1 MGATSQ
7 AAQSFVSSRIRTRSF
22 LDLVIAEPRVYIPC
36 SSSSAVGGCY
46 LSFGTLSLQSWFEE
60 ALVHLDL
67 DNKSFEDDEK
77 SDKMDWIRV
86 LDLNL
91 DVGIKVEVDGPI
103 STEEMTSNPDTFF
116 HTNLS
121 IRKPSEGDITI
132 VRARIPSL
140 NTNLKYRSFIMLDL
154 IANENVGK
162 SIDESKWDNIEKSY
176 WQSDEDERQALNNV
190 SEEQALVYAETARL
204 VHFGKAKSTKPKKDG
219 THCQFL
225 INSITITLHRDDWW
239 ENLDEEKAALLCYDI
254 CEFSIKELE
263 MVLTKEANGN
273 QTISV
278 ALSDLTFTDVGDYGR
293 LARDMY
299 LGSGTS
305 RPPCAFSVVAEGYGK
320 SSTTTAAA
328 VEDPLVSLTI
338 GTQTLHDTNDEG
350 NASLDRNQV
359 AKNVELKINSLSI
372 TVLPR
377 SIDDV
382 LCFLTK
388 QWLCPNSKYV
398 IKPSSKSSKTKYTD
412 VPATSEVDTLTFRFV
427 ALYPRLIL
435 LADEYD
441 PFSRGLVLR
450 GLTVA
455 NMSIVKDKASSTATR
470 YGQADMRSIT
480 ELSGH
485 IKELT
490 TYVHNNIDPIIG
502 SKEDSEDMSKAVA
515 LIEPVTAT
523 FEVKVE
529 SRSRFPTS
537 RSLSL
542 EIEPVATMVSFSD
555 LNLIETVVRKSTRK
569 KATNNN
575 SHNES
580 VPLKPES
587 RVQSPANS
595 SHIDSLQAFSRSSDY
610 SMSKEELLTFDVAIL
625 TKKLGL
631 ELRKSGA
638 NIIVERSTN
647 DKIETGD
654 ILLCINGQSVERQSL
669 STIVNLFETTPRPLN
684 ITLSRVNSEYQSD
697 LLPMQSSAN
706 VPSNSSSFDLSL
718 NSGSGSNDDNG
729 QNASNQDPSQPLYYD
744 LVCKCGLPIGIELLV
759 GIGGAAV
766 VNRVDYKVLAQ
777 SLNIDCDDDD
787 LPRMPLPGAV
797 VLAIDEKKFDGKE
810 EVCQQLTSYEES
822 DLKDKYYSLS
832 FVEAD
837 SSAWENISTFE
848 GKLGLSL
855 TVIDDT
861 NGRDMPV
868 LRAGMNNASFVIDH
882 GLAVTTKAINVQ
894 PPAILSTTAEGQLQ
908 GSNHLVVTVESE
920 VQRFSV
926 EHNNANINRWEHII
940 EPHCLMAKLEHQNG
954 IASQPG
960 QTSILICDNN
970 GQSSDLSPIDFICIN
985 VSDSAV
991 DMLSKSA
998 MNWREWKKAKA
1009 QITSEE
1015 MGSPMS
1021 PAPTHVSPSP
1031 VFQRGSSASTS
1042 SAADL
1047 KRATKLAKN
1056 LLNFSRRRGKTHTDT
1071 DSKASPFVF
1080 RNRLGVQVSFSSH
1093 GVDTTAVED
1102 GQDYQFQMRLSNN
1115 IDKQTDGMIR
1125 RYDGQFPKIDVEL
1138 EFVNSPRGSIDIPDV
1153 AADPIISLPTGKVGN
1168 SVRSINVWKKR
1179 EIITQVSQKIT
1190 VIWSVTLEEGRRV
1203 LTLHSA
1209 ACINVFGCGPAFE
1222 IGACLSNDQDEC
1234 ISDKREMIPIGTTSR
1249 DEVFYLPLWI
1259 ETCFCRVDVFVRP
1272 FTRDGSTENEGQRSV
1287 YRWSA
1292 FPVICLK
1299 EIGWNADAT
1308 EVNYSWVTKKS
1319 VSSLEGVSCP
1329 LKTTITNESGYH
1341 PLWLKCSSSKESL
1354 KYERLDDNKAQIA
1367 LSDVDSDGQLN
1378 CKAFKTSVTLWS
1390 GKSAFV
1396 LFWHA
1401 FLVFVMTS

>member
-1 MGATSQ
+1 
-7 AAQSFVSSRIRTRSF
+7 
-22 LDLVIAEPRVYIPC
+22 
-36 SSSSAVGGCY
+36 
-46 LSFGTLSLQSWFEE
+46 
-60 ALVHLDL
+60 
-67 DNKSFEDDEK
+67 
-77 SDKMDWIRV
+77 
-86 LDLNL
+86 
-91 DVGIKVEVDGPI
+91 
-103 STEEMTSNPDTFF
+103 
-116 HTNLS
+116 
-121 IRKPSEGDITI
+121 
-132 VRARIPSL
+132 
-140 NTNLKYRSFIMLDL
+140 
-154 IANENVGK
+154 
-162 SIDESKWDNIEKSY
+162 
-176 WQSDEDERQALNNV
+176 
-190 SEEQALVYAETARL
+190 
-204 VHFGKAKSTKPKKDG
+204 
-219 THCQFL
+219 
-225 INSITITLHRDDWW
+225 
-239 ENLDEEKAALLCYDI
+239 
-254 CEFSIKELE
+254 
-263 MVLTKEANGN
+263 
-273 QTISV
+273 
-278 ALSDLTFTDVGDYGR
+278 
-293 LARDMY
+293 
-299 LGSGTS
+299 
-305 RPPCAFSVVAEGYGK
+305 VVAEGYGK
-320 SSTTTAAA
+320 SLTTTAA
-328 VEDPLVSLTI
+328 VEDPLISLTI
-338 GTQTLHDTNDEG
+338 GTQTLHDTDDEG
-350 NASLDRNQV
+350 NVSLDRKQV
-359 AKNVELKINSLSI
+359 TKNVELKVNSLSV

-388 QWLCPNSKYV
+388 KWLCPNSKY
-398 IKPSSKSSKTKYTD
+398 ITKPSPKTSKTKYTD
-412 VPATSEVDTLTFRFV
+412 EPAEPTTSEVDTLTFRFV

-450 GLTVA
+450 GLTIA
-455 NMSIVKDKASSTATR
+455 NMSIVKDRASSTSTR
-470 YGQADMRSIT
+470 YEKADMRSTT

-485 IKELT
+485 IKDLT

-523 FEVKVE
+523 FEVKVL

-569 KATNNN
+569 KDANN
-575 SHNES
+575 SHNEGL
-580 VPLKPES
+580 PLKPES

-610 SMSKEELLTFDVAIL
+610 SMSKEELTFDVAIL
-625 TKKLGL
+625 TKKLGI
-631 ELRKSGA
+631 ELRKSGS

-647 DKIETGD
+647 DKIEAGD
-654 ILLCINGQSVERQSL
+654 ILLCVNGQSVERQSL
-669 STIVNLFETTPRPLN
+669 STIVNLFETTPRPLY

-697 LLPMQSSAN
+697 LPMQSSA
-706 VPSNSSSFDLSL
+706 SNSSFDLIL
-718 NSGSGSNDDNG
+718 NSGSGSNDDND
-729 QNASNQDPSQPLYYD
+729 QNASNQNPSQPLYYD
-744 LVCKCGLPIGIELLV
+744 LVCKCGLPIGIELIV

-766 VNRVDYKVLAQ
+766 VNRVDYEILAQ

-797 VLAIDEKKFDGKE
+797 VLAIDGKKVDGKE

-822 DLKDKYYSLS
+822 DLKDKYYTLS
-832 FVEAD
+832 FVEAG
-837 SSAWENISTFE
+837 SSAWGNISTFE

-868 LRAGMNNASFVIDH
+868 LRAGMNNASFAINH
-882 GLAVTTKAINVQ
+882 GLAVRTKTINVQ
-894 PPAILSTTAEGQLQ
+894 PPAILSSTREGKLQ
-908 GSNHLVVTVESE
+908 GSNNSVVTVESE

-926 EHNNANINRWEHII
+926 EYNNANINHWEHII
-940 EPHCLMAKLEHQNG
+940 EPHCLMTRIEFQNG
-954 IASQPG
+954 NGTQPG
-960 QTSILICDNN
+960 QSSILICDNN
-970 GQSSDLSPIDFICIN
+970 NQSSDLSPIDFICIN

-998 MNWREWKKAKA
+998 MNWRDWKKAKA

-1021 PAPTHVSPSP
+1021 PTPTHVSPSP

-1093 GVDTTAVED
+1093 GVDTTVVED
-1102 GQDYQFQMRLSNN
+1102 GQDYQFQMRLANN
-1115 IDKQTDGMIR
+1115 KDTQTDGMIR

-1138 EFVNSPRGSIDIPDV
+1138 EFVNSPRGSFDIPDV

-1209 ACINVFGCGPAFE
+1209 SCINVFGCGPAFE
-1222 IGACLSNDQDEC
+1222 IGACLSNDQDER
-1234 ISDKREMIPIGTTSR
+1234 IFDKREMISFGTTSK
-1249 DEVFYLPLWI
+1249 DEAFYLPLWI

-1272 FTRDGSTENEGQRSV
+1272 FIGDGSTENEGERSV
-1287 YRWSA
+1287 YRWST

-1308 EVNYSWVTKKS
+1308 EVSYSWVTKKS

-1341 PLWLKCSSSKESL
+1341 SLWLKCSCSKESL
-1354 KYERLDDNKAQIA
+1354 KYETLDDNKARIA
-1367 LSDVDSDGQLN
+1367 LSSDAESDGQFN
-1378 CKAFKTSVTLWS
+1378 CKAFKTSVTIWS
-1390 GKSAFV
+1390 GKSVFV
-1396 LFWHA
+1396 LFYH
-1401 FLVFVMTS
+1401 VISYIQYEVSTS

>member
-1 MGATSQ
+1 LQDIRANICYNFL
-7 AAQSFVSSRIRTRSF
+7 SFVIINC
-22 LDLVIAEPRVYIPC
+22 DNA
-36 SSSSAVGGCY
+36 
-46 LSFGTLSLQSWFEE
+46 
-60 ALVHLDL
+60 HL
-67 DNKSFEDDEK
+67 
-77 SDKMDWIRV
+77 
-86 LDLNL
+86 
-91 DVGIKVEVDGPI
+91 P
-103 STEEMTSNPDTFF
+103 
-116 HTNLS
+116 
-121 IRKPSEGDITI
+121 
-132 VRARIPSL
+132 
-140 NTNLKYRSFIMLDL
+140 
-154 IANENVGK
+154 
-162 SIDESKWDNIEKSY
+162 
-176 WQSDEDERQALNNV
+176 
-190 SEEQALVYAETARL
+190 
-204 VHFGKAKSTKPKKDG
+204 
-219 THCQFL
+219 
-225 INSITITLHRDDWW
+225 
-239 ENLDEEKAALLCYDI
+239 
-254 CEFSIKELE
+254 
-263 MVLTKEANGN
+263 
-273 QTISV
+273 
-278 ALSDLTFTDVGDYGR
+278 DVGDYGR
-293 LARDMY
+293 LAREIY

-320 SSTTTAAA
+320 SLTTTAA
-328 VEDPLVSLTI
+328 VEDPLISLTI
-338 GTQTLHDTNDEG
+338 GTQTLHDTDDEG
-350 NASLDRNQV
+350 NVSLDRKQV
-359 AKNVELKINSLSI
+359 TKNVELKVNSLSV

-388 QWLCPNSKYV
+388 KWLCPNSKY
-398 IKPSSKSSKTKYTD
+398 ITKPSPKTSKTKYTD
-412 VPATSEVDTLTFRFV
+412 EPAEPTTSEVDTLTFRFV

-450 GLTVA
+450 GLTIA
-455 NMSIVKDKASSTATR
+455 NMSIVKDRASSTSTR
-470 YGQADMRSIT
+470 YEKADMRSTT

-485 IKELT
+485 IKDLT

-523 FEVKVE
+523 FEVKVL

-569 KATNNN
+569 K
-575 SHNES
+575 SHNEGL
-580 VPLKPES
+580 PLKPES

-625 TKKLGL
+625 KKKLGI

-684 ITLSRVNSEYQSD
+684 ITLSRVNSEYQSE
-697 LLPMQSSAN
+697 LLPMQSSDAN
-706 VPSNSSSFDLSL
+706 VTSNSSSFDLSL
-718 NSGSGSNDDNG
+718 NSGSGSNDDND

-744 LVCKCGLPIGIELLV
+744 LVCECGLPIGIELLV

-797 VLAIDEKKFDGKE
+797 VLAIDEKRIDGKE

-822 DLKDKYYSLS
+822 ASKDKYYSLS
-832 FVEAD
+832 FVELD
-837 SSAWENISTFE
+837 SSAWGNISTFE

-855 TVIDDT
+855 TIIDDT

-868 LRAGMNNASFVIDH
+868 LRAGMNNACFAINH
-882 GLAVTTKAINVQ
+882 GLAVTTKTINVQ
-894 PPAILSTTAEGQLQ
+894 PPAILSSTEEGQLQ
-908 GSNHLVVTVESE
+908 GSNNSVVTMESE

-926 EHNNANINRWEHII
+926 EYNNANINHWEHII
-940 EPHCLMAKLEHQNG
+940 EPHCLMTRLEHQNG
-954 IASQPG
+954 NGTQPG
-960 QTSILICDNN
+960 QSSILICDNN
-970 GQSSDLSPIDFICIN
+970 SQSSDLSPIDFICIN

-1021 PAPTHVSPSP
+1021 PTPTHVSPSP

-1071 DSKASPFVF
+1071 DSKVSPFVF
-1080 RNRLGVQVSFSSH
+1080 RNRLGVQVFFSYH
-1093 GVDTTAVED
+1093 GVDTTIVED
-1102 GQDYQFQMRLSNN
+1102 GQDYQFQMRLANN

-1138 EFVNSPRGSIDIPDV
+1138 EFVNTPRGSVDIPDV

-1168 SVRSINVWKKR
+1168 SVRSINVWKKK
-1179 EIITQVSQKIT
+1179 EIITQVSQKVT

-1209 ACINVFGCGPAFE
+1209 ACINVFGCGSAFE
-1222 IGACLSNDQDEC
+1222 IGACLSNDQDER
-1234 ISDKREMIPIGTTSR
+1234 ISDKREMISIGTTSK

-1272 FTRDGSTENEGQRSV
+1272 FTRDGSAENEGQRSV
-1287 YRWSA
+1287 YCWSA

-1308 EVNYSWVTKKS
+1308 EVSYSWVTKKS

-1329 LKTTITNESGYH
+1329 LKTAPANESGYH

-1354 KYERLDDNKAQIA
+1354 KYERLDDNKAEIS
-1367 LSDVDSDGQLN
+1367 LSDADSDGHLSL
-1378 CKAFKTSVTLWS
+1378 KFKTSVIIWS
-1390 GKSAFV
+1390 AITIRNM
-1396 LFWHA
+1396 LP
-1401 FLVFVMTS
+1401 